1 MNDTVI
7 HIDALPLRVHL
18 KTKFRHPAAD
28 RTDGESLWVRAWRKG
43 ISGFGEGCP
52 RTYVAGDDL
61 DSSLAMIRDR
71 FASGQTSF
79 TCFEDMTRFAAANQ
93 LLIDRFPSAW
103 CAVEMALL
111 DLFAR
116 ERSMSVET
124 FLGLD
129 TINRKARYSA
139 VLGDDRT
146 WRYTYLTDQYMIRG
160 MTDFKVKVNGHLEKD
175 RKKLAIIARL
185 GEDHGLDGIR
195 IRLDA
200 NNLWAGK
207 VDAAIDHIQG
217 LEGPFFAVE
226 EPVDAGD
233 AEGMARLSRE
243 TGLAVILDES
253 LLREKDLERFDRVD
267 GTFIANVKISR
278 VGGLLRALSI
288 IRALKKRNMK
298 IIIGCHVGETSLLTR
313 AAMVAAAA
321 AGDHLL
327 AHEGAFGDYL
337 VEWEPVSPML
347 RFGHGGILDLDT
359 VYHYKTVMGLTL
371 VLPETWNQ
379 GWGMEGRMPMALDTG
394 DPLIGSLGMADGA
407 RIHYRNWGETS
418 GDDVVLVLHG
428 GMSHSGWQAPLALAL
443 RNLDPGVTVVAA
455 DRRGCGLN
463 DRKGDLGTV
472 QALISDVTD
481 HVLYLK
487 RFFKRV
493 HLAGWCQGCQY
504 AAVAASR
511 LGSEISSLILLTP
524 GFFWNERFR
533 SVLSIAETVVLRLI
547 ETFDLAP
554 DRDQAFVPIP
564 MEGTDFTLSP
574 RWLDF
579 IETDELKTTRIT
591 LKSASVM
598 DEIQELSWRAM
609 LEVDLPTLMVMAS
622 RDRIVDNDKV
632 LQFIGNRFKE
642 DGPNRLVH
650 MDSPHAI
657 QFEHADHVAQEILD
671 HIRRASL

>member
-1 MNDTVI
+1 MNETLI
-7 HIDALPLRVHL
+7 HIDVQPLKVHL
-18 KTKFRHPAAD
+18 KTKFRHPAAE

-61 DSSLAMIRDR
+61 ASSLAMIQER
-71 FASGQTSF
+71 FVSGKEAFS
-79 TCFEDMTRFAAANQ
+79 CFEDMTAFASANQ
-93 LLIDRFPSAW
+93 DLIDRFPSAW
-103 CAVEMALL
+103 CALEMALL

-116 ERSMSVET
+116 ERSMSVEAL
-124 FLGLD
+124 LGMD
-129 TINRKARYSA
+129 RISRKARYSA

-146 WRYTYLTDQYMIRG
+146 WRYTYLTDQYMVRN
-160 MTDFKVKVNGHLEKD
+160 MTDFKVKVNGHPEKD

-185 GEDHGLDGIR
+185 AKDHGLDDLR

-207 VDAAIDHIQG
+207 VDAAIDHIRS

-233 AEGMARLSRE
+233 AESMGRVSRE

-253 LLREKDLERFDRVD
+253 LLTEKDLERFDTVD

-278 VGGLLRALSI
+278 VGGILRALSL
-288 IRALKKRNMK
+288 IRALRKRNMK

-313 AAMVAAAA
+313 AAMIAAAA

-327 AHEGAFGDYL
+327 AQEGAFGDYL

-359 VYHYKTVMGLTL
+359 VYHYKTVMGLAL
-371 VLPETWNQ
+371 VPPESWSL
-379 GWGMEGRMPMALDTG
+379 GWGMQGRMPLIMDAG
-394 DPLIGSLGMADGA
+394 DPLIGSLGMTDGT
-407 RIHYRNWGETS
+407 RIHYRNWGETA

-443 RNLDPGVTVVAA
+443 RSLDPGVTVVAA

-472 QALISDVTD
+472 QALILDVTD

-504 AAVAASR
+504 AAIAASR
-511 LGSEISSLILLTP
+511 LGSDVSSLILLTP

-533 SVLSIAETVVLRLI
+533 SVLSMAETVVLKLI
-547 ETFDLAP
+547 ESFDLAP

-564 MEGTDFTLSP
+564 MDGTDFTLSS

-579 IETDELKTTRIT
+579 IETDDLKTTRIT

-598 DEIQELSWRAM
+598 DEIQELSWRAI
-609 LEVDLPTLMVMAS
+609 LEVGLPTLMVMAS

-632 LQFIGNRFKE
+632 LQFLGDRFKE
-642 DGPNRLVH
+642 DGPNRLIH

-657 QFEHADHVAQEILD
+657 QFEHADRVAQEILD
-671 HIRRASL
+671 HVRRVRL

>member
-1 MNDTVI
+1 MNETLI
-7 HIDALPLRVHL
+7 HIDVQPLKVHL
-18 KTKFRHPAAD
+18 KTKFRHPAAE

-61 DSSLAMIRDR
+61 ASSLAMIQER
-71 FASGQTSF
+71 FVSGKEAFS
-79 TCFEDMTRFAAANQ
+79 CFEDMTAFASANQ
-93 LLIDRFPSAW
+93 DLIDRFPSAW
-103 CAVEMALL
+103 CALEMALL

-116 ERSMSVET
+116 ERSMSVEAL
-124 FLGLD
+124 LGMD
-129 TINRKARYSA
+129 RISRKARYSA

-146 WRYTYLTDQYMIRG
+146 WRYTYLTDQYMVRN
-160 MTDFKVKVNGHLEKD
+160 MTDFKVKVNGHPEKD

-185 GEDHGLDGIR
+185 AKDHGLDDLR

-207 VDAAIDHIQG
+207 VDAAIDHIRS

-233 AEGMARLSRE
+233 AESMGRVSRE

-253 LLREKDLERFDRVD
+253 LLTEKDLERFDTVD

-278 VGGLLRALSI
+278 VGGILRALSL
-288 IRALKKRNMK
+288 IRALRKRNMK

-313 AAMVAAAA
+313 AAMIAAVA

-327 AHEGAFGDYL
+327 AQEGAFGDYL

-359 VYHYKTVMGLTL
+359 VYHYKTVMGLAL
-371 VLPETWNQ
+371 VPPESWSL
-379 GWGMEGRMPMALDTG
+379 GWGMQGRMPLIMDAG
-394 DPLIGSLGMADGA
+394 DPLIGSLGMTDGT
-407 RIHYRNWGETS
+407 RIHYRNWGETA

-443 RNLDPGVTVVAA
+443 RSLDPGVTVVAA

-472 QALISDVTD
+472 QALILDVTD

-504 AAVAASR
+504 AAIAASR
-511 LGSEISSLILLTP
+511 LGSDVSSLILLTP

-533 SVLSIAETVVLRLI
+533 SVLSMAETVVLKLI
-547 ETFDLAP
+547 ESFDLAP

-564 MEGTDFTLSP
+564 MDGTDFTLSP

-579 IETDELKTTRIT
+579 IETDDLKTTRIT

-598 DEIQELSWRAM
+598 DEIQELSWRAI
-609 LEVDLPTLMVMAS
+609 LEVGLPTLMVMAS

-632 LQFIGNRFKE
+632 LQFLGDRFKE
-642 DGPNRLVH
+642 DGPNRLIH

-657 QFEHADHVAQEILD
+657 QFEHADRVAQEILD
-671 HIRRASL
+671 HVRRVRL

>member
-1 MNDTVI
+1 MNETLI
-7 HIDALPLRVHL
+7 HIDVQPLKVHL
-18 KTKFRHPAAD
+18 KTKFRHPAAE

-61 DSSLAMIRDR
+61 ASSLAMIQER
-71 FASGQTSF
+71 FVSGKEAFS
-79 TCFEDMTRFAAANQ
+79 CFEDMTAFASANQ
-93 LLIDRFPSAW
+93 DLIDRFPSAW
-103 CAVEMALL
+103 CALEMALL

-116 ERSMSVET
+116 ERSMSVEAL
-124 FLGLD
+124 LGMD
-129 TINRKARYSA
+129 RISRKARYSA

-146 WRYTYLTDQYMIRG
+146 WRYTYLTDQYMVRN
-160 MTDFKVKVNGHLEKD
+160 MTDFKVKVNGHPEKD

-185 GEDHGLDGIR
+185 AKDHGLDDLR

-207 VDAAIDHIQG
+207 VDAAIDHIRS

-233 AEGMARLSRE
+233 AESMGRVSRE

-253 LLREKDLERFDRVD
+253 LLTEKDLERFDTVD

-278 VGGLLRALSI
+278 VGGILRALSL
-288 IRALKKRNMK
+288 IRALRKRNMK

-313 AAMVAAAA
+313 AAMIAAAA

-327 AHEGAFGDYL
+327 AQEGAFGDYL

-359 VYHYKTVMGLTL
+359 VYHYKTVMGLAL
-371 VLPETWNQ
+371 VPPESWSL
-379 GWGMEGRMPMALDTG
+379 GWGMQGRMPLIMDAG
-394 DPLIGSLGMADGA
+394 DPLIGSLGMTDGT
-407 RIHYRNWGETS
+407 RIHYRNWGETA

-443 RNLDPGVTVVAA
+443 RSLDPGVTVVAA

-472 QALISDVTD
+472 QALILDVTD

-504 AAVAASR
+504 AAIAASR
-511 LGSEISSLILLTP
+511 LGSDVSSLILLTP

-533 SVLSIAETVVLRLI
+533 SVLSMAETVVLKLI
-547 ETFDLAP
+547 ESFDLAP

-564 MEGTDFTLSP
+564 MDGTDFTLSP

-579 IETDELKTTRIT
+579 IETDDLKTTRIT

-598 DEIQELSWRAM
+598 DEIQELSWRAI
-609 LEVDLPTLMVMAS
+609 LEVGLPTLMVMAS

-632 LQFIGNRFKE
+632 LQFLGDRFKE
-642 DGPNRLVH
+642 DGPNRLIH

-657 QFEHADHVAQEILD
+657 QFEHADRVAQEILD
-671 HIRRASL
+671 HVRRVRL